1 MRRFIHA
8 MMLLGVLATP
18 ALAQESHWYTG
29 VKGGINAGADAD
41 VTGLN
46 VPIGISTE
54 TGAAVLWTVG
64 YARNQWHVESEL
76 SWRRNDL
83 DEVSGPEGSVS
94 VGGSLRNFAW
104 MVNGIYEVPMT
115 NLFTP
120 FLLGG
125 IGLARVEGE
134 LTSVASYDVAVDDD
148 KTAFAYQFGAGVAY
162 PLSKDFAF
170 EVSYRFFGTPTVTFS
185 DVDVNNTHHGGLV
198 GLTLAF

>member
-1 MRRFIHA
+1 MRRFIQA
-8 MMLLGVLATP
+8 MVLLGVLTTP
-18 ALAQESHWYTG
+18 ALAQDSHWYTA
-29 VKGGINAGADAD
+29 VKGGLNAGADAD
-41 VTGLN
+41 VTGIN
-46 VPIGISTE
+46 VPISISTE

-64 YARNQWHVESEL
+64 YARNQWRVESEL

-83 DEVSGPEGSVS
+83 DQVSGPGGSVS
-94 VGGSLRNFAW
+94 VGGTLRNFAW

-134 LTSVASYDVAVDDD
+134 VTSVAGYDVTVDDD
-148 KTAFAYQFGAGVAY
+148 KTSFAYQVGAGVEY

-170 EVSYRFFGTPTVTFS
+170 EVSYRFFGTPTVTFD

>member
-8 MMLLGVLATP
+8 MVLLCVLATP
-18 ALAQESHWYTG
+18 ALAQDGHWYMG
-29 VKGGINAGADAD
+29 LKGGVDAGPDAD

-46 VPIGISTE
+46 VPISISTE

-64 YARNQWHVESEL
+64 RDFGGLRVESEL

-83 DEVSGPEGSVS
+83 DQVTGPGGSVS
-94 VGGSLRNFAW
+94 AGGSLRNFAW

-125 IGLARVEGE
+125 IGLARIEGE
-134 LTSVASYDVAVDDD
+134 VTSIAGYDVAVDDD
-148 KTAFAYQFGAGVAY
+148 ETSFAYQVGAGVEY
-162 PLSKDFAF
+162 LLSKDFAF

-185 DVDVNNTHHGGLV
+185 DVDVNNTHHTGLV

>member
-1 MRRFIHA
+1 MKHFI
-8 MMLLGVLATP
+8 GVLGLLLLFTTS
-18 ALAQESHWYTG
+18 ALAQESYWYTG

-46 VPIGISTE
+46 VPISISTE
-54 TGAAVLWTVG
+54 TGVAVLWTVG
-64 YARNQWHVESEL
+64 YARNQWRVESEL

-83 DEVSGPEGSVS
+83 DEVSGPGGSVS

-125 IGLARVEGE
+125 IGFARVEGE
-134 LTSVASYDVAVDDD
+134 ITSVAGYNVTVDDD
-148 KTAFAYQFGAGVAY
+148 KTAFAYQFGAGVEY